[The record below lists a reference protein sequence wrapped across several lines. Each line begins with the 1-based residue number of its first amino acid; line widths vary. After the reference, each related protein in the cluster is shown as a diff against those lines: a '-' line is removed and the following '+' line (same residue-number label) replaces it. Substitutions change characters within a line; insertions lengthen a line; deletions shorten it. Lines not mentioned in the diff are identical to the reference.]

1 VASRTASLAGSLAT
15 LALVATLAAGCGG
28 DDESRPAEAPAATEA
43 GALRYTMP
51 LLNGEEQDL
60 ADYEGDVVMVVNT
73 ASECGFTPQF
83 EQLQSLYERKRDE
96 GFVILG
102 FPADDVAGQEP
113 RSNGEIAEFCEA
125 NYGVEFPMFALV
137 TAEGDDAHPLFRQLG
152 EPDWNFNK
160 YLLDRDGRLVERW
173 GASTAPDDPELLAAL
188 DAELES

>member
-1 VASRTASLAGSLAT
+1 MASRTASLAGSLAT
-15 LALVATLAAGCGG
+15 LALVATLAVGCGG
-28 DDESRPAEAPAATEA
+28 DGETRPDEAPAATEA
-43 GALRYTMP
+43 SALRHTMP

-113 RSNGEIAEFCEA
+113 RSNGEIAEFCKA

-137 TAEGDDAHPLFRQLG
+137 AAEGDDAHPLFRQLG

-160 YLLDRDGRLVERW
+160 YLLGRDGRLVERW

-188 DAELES
+188 DAELAS